1 VAFQKTKVYNSD
13 VQIWAMKQL
22 YPHFKSKK
30 REKYD
35 IEFTGTL
42 KVKLELPTY
51 TVSIQYRGNKN
62 PIVKVISPALVENAP
77 HIYPTEKNLCL
88 YHPSDFNWQKEK
100 LIANEIMDWTA
111 AWIYFY
117 EVWLQTG
124 KWYGPE
130 APHNIPKT
138 LNDE

>member
-1 VAFQKTKVYNSD
+1 
-13 VQIWAMKQL
+13 MKQR

-30 REKYD
+30 RERFD

-42 KVKLELPTY
+42 KVKPELPTY

-77 HIYPTEKNLCL
+77 HIYPTEKILCL
-88 YHPSDFNWQKEK
+88 YHPSNFNWKKGK

-117 EVWLQTG
+117 EVWLQTN

-130 APHNIPKT
+130 APHNISKK
-138 LNDE
+138 LDDE

>member
-13 VQIWAMKQL
+13 VQIWAMKHR
-22 YPHFKSKK
+22 YPQFRSKK
-30 REKYD
+30 RGKHD

-42 KVKLELPTY
+42 QVKPELPSY

-62 PIVKVISPALVENAP
+62 PLVKVITPTLVENAP
-77 HIYPTEKNLCL
+77 HIYPLEKNLCL
-88 YHPSDFNWQKEK
+88 YHPLYFSWKKEK

-117 EVWLQTG
+117 EVWLQTDI
-124 KWYGPE
+124 WYGPE
-130 APHNIPKT
+130 APHDIPKT
-138 LNDE
+138 NNDE